1 MDLGL
6 GSFSIDLVHIQKLLK
21 SDKEGIVTSSS
32 KLLTINVQNV
42 THAVIT
48 RCANRPYVDSK
59 EKNWLQRLV
68 TRTNRV
74 FVHVLINF
82 GSLIDNMCGKSN
94 TFV

>member
-6 GSFSIDLVHIQKLLK
+6 GSFSIDLGHIRKSLK

-32 KLLTINVQNV
+32 KSLTINVQNV

-59 EKNWLQRLV
+59 EKFGYKGWLLGQ
-68 TRTNRV
+68 
-74 FVHVLINF
+74 I
-82 GSLIDNMCGKSN
+82 GSLCM
-94 TFV
+94 F